1 MALVRMRRCPDFP
14 KIVHRAP
21 AMAGLGN
28 TLFVSMSSD
37 AADFHVIPAGS
48 TANIQML
55 SMAHDVLDTSS

>member
-1 MALVRMRRCPDFP
+1 
-14 KIVHRAP
+14 
-21 AMAGLGN
+21 MAGLGN

-55 SMAHDVLDTSS
+55 SMTHDVLDTSS